1 MLLMVYFGGWWERG
15 VDFWFY
21 CSLDRKRRVKLIS
34 NLVNYNGGAIIQ
46 VSQNQTTIT
55 LKTDQVIGCKIT

>member
-1 MLLMVYFGGWWERG
+1 MDFRFYF
-15 VDFWFY
+15 
-21 CSLDRKRRVKLIS
+21 SLDRKRRVKFIS

-55 LKTDQVIGCKIT
+55 FKTDQVIGCKIT

>member
-1 MLLMVYFGGWWERG
+1 MGDGREGWIFDFTAAWIEKRG
-15 VDFWFY
+15 VKF
-21 CSLDRKRRVKLIS
+21 IS